1 MKVQFASDIHLESRR
16 GFLIE
21 LTDSDIIVLAGDIGV
36 GMKGIEFAAR
46 QTQINNKPVIYIAGN
61 HEYYRYDYDKLQL
74 AMRSYAD
81 TMPLLYFLE
90 NDELIY
96 RGVRILG
103 ATTWTDYIGDG
114 TLPQEANM
122 AFIEISLNDHRL
134 IKKGNRPFL
143 PEDALSLHEESKVW
157 LTKKLDED
165 FDGPTLV
172 ITHHAPSL
180 ITQHLHYDYG
190 PMSTGFLSNLDDLVK
205 KADLWIYGH
214 SHSNID
220 TMIGKCRLVS
230 NQTGY
235 KHENIPIPFNPNWVI
250 DLV

>member
-1 MKVQFASDIHLESRR
+1 MKIQFASDIHLESRR

-21 LTDSDIIVLAGDIGV
+21 PTDSDIIVLAGDIGV
-36 GMKGIEFAAR
+36 GMKGIEFAAM
-46 QTQINNKPVIYIAGN
+46 QTRIHNKPVIYIAGN
-61 HEYYRYDYDKLQL
+61 HEYYRYDYDELLL
-74 AMRSYAD
+74 AMRSFAD
-81 TMPLLYFLE
+81 TIPLLHFLE
-90 NDELIY
+90 NDEFIY
-96 RGVRILG
+96 QGVRILG
-103 ATTWTDYIGDG
+103 TSLWTDYIGDG
-114 TLPQEANM
+114 SLPQEINM
-122 AFIEISLNDHRL
+122 AFIEVSLNDHRL
-134 IKKGNRPFL
+134 IKRGNRPFL
-143 PEDALSLHEESKVW
+143 PEDALSLHEESKAW

-165 FDGPTLV
+165 FDGQKLV

-190 PMSTGFLSNLDDLVK
+190 PMSTGFLSDLDNLVS

-235 KHENIPIPFNPNWVI
+235 KYEDIPIPFNPNWVI
-250 DLV
+250 ELT

>member
-1 MKVQFASDIHLESRR
+1 MKIQFASDIHLESRR

-21 LTDSDIIVLAGDIGV
+21 PTDSDIIVLAGDISV
-36 GMKGIEFAAR
+36 GMKGMEFAAM
-46 QTQINNKPVIYIAGN
+46 QTQIHNKPVIYISGN
-61 HEYYRYDYDKLQL
+61 HEYYHHDYDELISE
-74 AMRSYAD
+74 MRSLAA
-81 TMPLLYFLE
+81 TIPLLHFLE

-96 RGVRILG
+96 QGVRILG
-103 ATTWTDYIGDG
+103 ATLWTDYMGDG
-114 TLPQEANM
+114 TLPQEINM
-122 AFIEISLNDHRL
+122 AFIEVSLNDHRL
-134 IKKGNRPFL
+134 IKRNNSQFL
-143 PEDALSLHEESKVW
+143 PEDALSLHEKSKAW
-157 LTKKLDED
+157 LTKKLDEY
-165 FDGPTLV
+165 FDGQTLV

-180 ITQHLHYDYG
+180 ITQHLHYEYG
-190 PMSTGFLSNLDDLVK
+190 PMSTGFLSDLDNLVS

-250 DLV
+250 ELN